1 MELLNGSLSVVMHVS
16 IAALLLVYL
25 PISLVWRL
33 LRWVLVRP
41 FLKEDMTGKV
51 VLITGASSGIG
62 EQLAY
67 EYAKRGASMALAAR
81 RERALET
88 VSAKARELGAP
99 DVLVIAADVSDPSEA
114 NRVVQATVARFGQ
127 LNHLVCNAGLWST
140 CFFEEITSITAFTR
154 LMDVNFW
161 GSVYPTYYAL
171 PFLKN
176 TRGKIVVNASMG
188 GRVPT
193 PRMSFYNASKAA
205 MIRFYETLRSELGS
219 DVRITIVNLGYVAS
233 ELTKGKAVQK
243 NGEVAIDQEARDI
256 LVGPLPIGST
266 EKCAQLIVGGACGGD
281 EYITWPSWYKP
292 FHVVMSLAPEI
303 VIWFCR
309 CFYVGKPGNASSEP
323 LSKRILNV
331 KGLKRFLYPASVLSS
346 GSVVDQIHA

>member
-1 MELLNGSLSVVMHVS
+1 MVTYPGHQ
-16 IAALLLVYL
+16 
-25 PISLVWRL
+25 
-33 LRWVLVRP
+33 LRWI
-41 FLKEDMTGKV
+41 EQY
-51 VLITGASSGIG
+51 SGR
-62 EQLAY
+62 AY
-67 EYAKRGASMALAAR
+67 DR
-81 RERALET
+81 RTRLRMST
-88 VSAKARELGAP
+88 SGAP
-99 DVLVIAADVSDPSEA
+99 STQPTTPFPSSRTPAERSSSTHPWVAAFLHQECPS
-114 NRVVQATVARFGQ
+114 TTYVAVDTIWR
-127 LNHLVCNAGLWST
+127 A
-140 CFFEEITSITAFTR
+140 IR
-154 LMDVNFW
+154 
-161 GSVYPTYYAL
+161 SVHGII
-171 PFLKN
+171 F
-176 TRGKIVVNASMG
+176 IW
-188 GRVPT
+188 
-193 PRMSFYNASKAA
+193 FQASKAA

>member
-1 MELLNGSLSVVMHVS
+1 MHVS

-62 EQLAY
+62 EVSDMLLIAVMNACCNVTTYNTSHVSFFLQQLAY

-127 LNHLVCNAGLWST
+127 RNHQLS
-140 CFFEEITSITAFTR
+140 FITSHASNSMSTPTSFT
-154 LMDVNFW
+154 DYI
-161 GSVYPTYYAL
+161 S
-171 PFLKN
+171 
-176 TRGKIVVNASMG
+176 I
-188 GRVPT
+188 
-193 PRMSFYNASKAA
+193 
-205 MIRFYETLRSELGS
+205 
-219 DVRITIVNLGYVAS
+219 
-233 ELTKGKAVQK
+233 
-243 NGEVAIDQEARDI
+243 
-256 LVGPLPIGST
+256 
-266 EKCAQLIVGGACGGD
+266 AC
-281 EYITWPSWYKP
+281 S
-292 FHVVMSLAPEI
+292 
-303 VIWFCR
+303 
-309 CFYVGKPGNASSEP
+309 
-323 LSKRILNV
+323 
-331 KGLKRFLYPASVLSS
+331 
-346 GSVVDQIHA
+346 Q